1 MTSRPVIGVSAAAAI
16 VVANMIGT
24 GVFTSLGYQVMD
36 IQSPLAILALWAIGG
51 LVALCGA
58 LVYAELGAR
67 MPRSGGEYHI
77 LSRIYHPAIGFLA
90 GFVSVAVGFAAPVAA
105 AAIAMSSYLTSV
117 LGLGAQGMWMKAIA
131 LGGVLAV
138 TLIHLF
144 PLRTI
149 GLFQVLVTSLKVA
162 LVLLFILFGFAMA
175 SPQPISFAYSPAVL
189 GEILSGDFAVS
200 LVYVMYAYSGW
211 NAAIYMVSEIREPR
225 RNLPIALIGGTSVVM
240 LLYTLLNAVFLFSA
254 PIAEMAGQTEVGYI
268 AARHIFG
275 ETAGVAMS
283 LLIAFGLVSTIS
295 AMTWAGPR
303 VLQAMGEDYAIFAA
317 FRRTNPNGV
326 PYLALLFQFMIVCYL
341 VVSSSFEAILV
352 YIGFTLSLSVFLTV
366 AGVFVV
372 RMRDRE
378 LPRHYLTWGYPWTPL
393 VFLLITGWMLGF
405 LLWEK
410 PVESVVGLATMLSG
424 LLLYAWNRRIGSRGG
439 QAVAAAAAVDAKL

>member
-1 MTSRPVIGVSAAAAI
+1 MTSKPAIGVPAAAAV

-24 GVFTSLGYQVMD
+24 GVFTSLGYQLID
-36 IQSPLAILALWAIGG
+36 IRSPLAILALWTLGG

-90 GFVSVAVGFAAPVAA
+90 GFISIAVGFAAPVAA
-105 AAIAMSSYLTSV
+105 AAIAMSSYLMSV
-117 LGLGAQGMWMKAIA
+117 LGTGDQGPWMPSIAIGA
-131 LGGVLAV
+131 VVAV

-144 PLRTI
+144 PLRAI
-149 GLFQVLVTSLKVA
+149 GVFQVLVTSLKVL
-162 LVLLFILFGFAMA
+162 LVLLFILFGFAIA
-175 SPQPISFAYSPAVL
+175 SPQPISFAYSPRVL
-189 GEILSGDFAVS
+189 EEMVSSEFAVA

-211 NAAIYMVSEIREPR
+211 NAAIYIVSEIREPR
-225 RNLPIALIGGTSVVM
+225 KKLPIALIGGTLVVM

-254 PIAEMAGQTEVGYI
+254 PIPEMTGQTEVGYI

-275 ETAGVAMS
+275 DTAGIAMS
-283 LLIAFGLVSTIS
+283 LLIAFGLISTIS

-303 VLQAMGEDYAIFAA
+303 VLHTMGEDYAIFSA
-317 FRRTNPNGV
+317 FRRTNRNGV
-326 PYLALLFQFMIVCYL
+326 PYLALLFQLAIVCYL
-341 VVSSSFEAILV
+341 ILSSSFEAILV

-372 RMRDRE
+372 RARDQER
-378 LPRHYLTWGYPWTPL
+378 PRHYLTWGYPWTPL
-393 VFLLITGWMLGF
+393 FFLLVTGWMLIF
-405 LLWEK
+405 LLLEK
-410 PVESVVGLATMLSG
+410 PLESVIGLATVLSG
-424 LLLYAWNRRIGSRGG
+424 LLLYLWNRRLGSRGG
-439 QAVAAAAAVDAKL
+439 QEVATAVAD